1 MTSPTGT
8 LSVGTLISGLS
19 LGRTRSLPG
28 IVTGFSPGFV
38 IVAVPSSP
46 TSTFVPV
53 GRSGLAFLMLSS
65 TCFFSSGVKWLTS
78 PTGTLSVGTLS
89 SGLSLGRTRSLP
101 GIVTG
106 FSPGFVIVAVP
117 SSATSILVSLGRSGL
132 AFLML
137 SSTCFF
143 SSGVKWLTSPTGT
156 LSVGTLSSGLSLGRT
171 RSLPSISF
179 ADPSGNVT
187 VVVPS
192 GPTVTFVP
200 SGKSG
205 FAFLMLSSTCFF
217 SSGVKFFTSST
228 GTFSSGILI
237 PCLSACVAFG
247 SCS

>member
-1 MTSPTGT
+1 
-8 LSVGTLISGLS
+8 
-19 LGRTRSLPG
+19 
-28 IVTGFSPGFV
+28 
-38 IVAVPSSP
+38 
-46 TSTFVPV
+46 
-53 GRSGLAFLMLSS
+53 MLSS

-78 PTGTLSVGTLS
+78 STGTLSVGTFTPPFS
-89 SGLSLGRTRSLP
+89 ASVLGRTRSLP

-117 SSATSILVSLGRSGL
+117 SSATSILVSLGRSGFS
-132 AFLML
+132 FLML

-143 SSGVKWLTSPTGT
+143 SSGVKWLTSSTGT
-156 LSVGTLSSGLSLGRT
+156 LSVGTLISGLSFGRT

-179 ADPSGNVT
+179 VDPSGNVT

-205 FAFLMLSSTCFF
+205 FAFLTLSSTCFF

-237 PCLSACVAFG
+237 PCLSASVAFG
-247 SCS
+247 SCSWSGIPSWFASTGKTVTFTGTSSLVPSG